1 MAQQASNF
9 RPLAGRPP
17 FATDDDTVYDLPAQP
32 RPARQPKP
40 ENPNARTS
48 AYNTY
53 AAPFLML
60 DQPEIFQLTSLD
72 IYFS

>member
-1 MAQQASNF
+1 MPESNF

-17 FATDDDTVYDLPAQP
+17 WATEDESVYELPAQP

-48 AYNTY
+48 AYNAYVHVGTR
-53 AAPFLML
+53 AGHFN
-60 DQPEIFQLTSLD
+60 SL
-72 IYFS
+72 